1 MISADV
7 KGDVKQQQTKTGS
20 YTSNFLS
27 EVPSSKL
34 DIKWR
39 THMYFSFNFAWYSIQ
54 FDIVC

>member
-7 KGDVKQQQTKTGS
+7 KGDVKEQQTKTGS

-34 DIKWR
+34 DIK
-39 THMYFSFNFAWYSIQ
+39 
-54 FDIVC
+54 